1 MDRVFLMECQRIVMN
16 YTVPPGV
23 EDLEDIASFLW
34 DSLPEELISRC
45 DDLAV
50 AVEEVADDT
59 TLDDLEID
67 DPFEL
72 LALYRDGKEISPG
85 VARKI
90 ASEDDVL
97 ILYRRPILDM
107 WCETQED
114 LQNLI
119 RQVVIEELG
128 RYFEFSDDDIEE
140 MTERHYQGL
149 L

>member
-1 MDRVFLMECQRIVMN
+1 MECQRIIMN
-16 YTVPPGV
+16 YTVPPSA
-23 EDLEDIASFLW
+23 EDLEDLTGFVW

-45 DDLAV
+45 DDLV
-50 AVEEVADDT
+50 ITVEEMADDI
-59 TLDDLEID
+59 TLDDLGIED
-67 DPFEL
+67 SFEL
-72 LALYRDGKEISPG
+72 LALYKDGKEISPG
-85 VARKI
+85 VARKV

-97 ILYRRPILDM
+97 VLYRRSILDM

-128 RYFEFSDDDIEE
+128 RYFEFSEDDIEE
-140 MTERHYQGL
+140 MTGRHYQGL

>member
-1 MDRVFLMECQRIVMN
+1 MECKRIIMN
-16 YTVPPGV
+16 YTVPPGA
-23 EDLEDIASFLW
+23 EDLEDLTSFLW

-45 DDLAV
+45 DDLV
-50 AVEEVADDT
+50 IAVEEVADET
-59 TLDDLEID
+59 TLDDLVID

-72 LALYRDGKEISPG
+72 LAFYKDGKEISPG
-85 VARKI
+85 VERKV

-97 ILYRRPILDM
+97 VLYRRPILDM

-114 LQNLI
+114 MQNLI

-128 RYFEFSDDDIEE
+128 RHFEFSEEDVEE
-140 MTERHYQGL
+140 MAGRHYQGL

>member
-1 MDRVFLMECQRIVMN
+1 MN
-16 YTVPPGV
+16 YTVPPSA
-23 EDLEDIASFLW
+23 EDLEDLTSFLW
-34 DSLPEELISRC
+34 DSLPDELISRC
-45 DDLAV
+45 DDLMIAI
-50 AVEEVADDT
+50 EDMADDT
-59 TLDDLEID
+59 TLDDLDVD

-85 VARKI
+85 VERKV
-90 ASEDDVL
+90 ANDDDVL
-97 ILYRRPILDM
+97 VLYRRSILDM

-128 RYFEFSDDDIEE
+128 RHFDFSEEDIEE
-140 MTERHYQGL
+140 MAGRHYQGL

>member
-1 MDRVFLMECQRIVMN
+1 MECKRIIMN
-16 YTVPPGV
+16 YTVPPSA
-23 EDLEDIASFLW
+23 EDLEDLTSFLW
-34 DSLPEELISRC
+34 DSLPDELISRC
-45 DDLAV
+45 DDLMIAI
-50 AVEEVADDT
+50 EDMADDT
-59 TLDDLEID
+59 TLDDLDVD

-85 VARKI
+85 VERKV
-90 ASEDDVL
+90 ANDDDVL
-97 ILYRRPILDM
+97 VLYRRSILDM

-128 RYFEFSDDDIEE
+128 RHFDFSEEDIEE
-140 MTERHYQGL
+140 MAGRHYQGL

>member
-1 MDRVFLMECQRIVMN
+1 MECQRIVMN